1 VEEESSRS
9 GSCAHLRCFNDPI
22 SSKVLVIIQ
31 CILYSEVVHGI
42 AIEETTRLQGSEYD
56 AFSEGHAD
64 VLSQKSVITA
74 PGRGVQSNKI
84 PHRGGGFT
92 STGSMHILHRK

>member
-1 VEEESSRS
+1 MWSSRS
-9 GSCAHLRCFNDPI
+9 GSRAHLRCFNDPI
-22 SSKVLVIIQ
+22 SNKVLVIQ

-74 PGRGVQSNKI
+74 PGRGGVQSDKI
-84 PHRGGGFT
+84 PHRSGSCT
-92 STGSMHILHRK
+92 STGSMDVLHRK

>member
-1 VEEESSRS
+1 MWSSRS
-9 GSCAHLRCFNDPI
+9 GSRAHLRCFNDPI
-22 SSKVLVIIQ
+22 SNKALVIQ

-92 STGSMHILHRK
+92 STGSVDVLHRK